1 MTPTEIISD
10 ADVDRIHANANFGD
24 MPKRQVI
31 NEGVFKYAIG
41 SHCGHTQTQILREHG
56 LITQPRGP
64 SENASLTAKGKRYAR
79 AVFAHLSSAV
89 AAYVTKQQ
97 IEPVVPGRKSES
109 RPPKYR
115 HGLVSGVD
123 DHLGRLPAAAQNL
136 PGRR

>member
-64 SENASLTAKGKRYAR
+64 AENASLTAKGKRYAR
-79 AVFAHLSSAV
+79 SVFAHLSSAV
-89 AAYVTKQQ
+89 AAYITKQQ
-97 IEPVVPGRKSES
+97 IDPVAPCNKSES
-109 RPPKYR
+109 VATKYR
-115 HGLVSGVD
+115 RGAVSGID
-123 DHLGRLPAAAQNL
+123 SHF
-136 PGRR
+136 RR

>member
-10 ADVDRIHANANFGD
+10 ADVDRVHANANFGD

-79 AVFAHLSSAV
+79 AVYAHLSSAV

-97 IEPVVPGRKSES
+97 IDVVAPGIKSES
-109 RPPKYR
+109 DAQKYR
-115 HGLVSGVD
+115 RGVVSGID
-123 DHLGRLPAAAQNL
+123 SHFGR
-136 PGRR
+136 